1 MPEVNILVIGRHPEI
16 MQTVLRLINKN
27 PAYNASGATGNDE
40 AVALFRSGN
49 FQLVILG
56 GGVDRESERLF
67 RDTFSSIQPG
77 IKIIQHFGGGS
88 GLLENEIRA
97 ALENNTDGIFNV

>member
-1 MPEVNILVIGRHPEI
+1 MPEVNILVIGRHREI
-16 MQTVLRLINKN
+16 MQTVLRLVNQN
-27 PAYNASGATGNDE
+27 PAYNASGATSNDE
-40 AVALFRSGN
+40 ALDMFRDGN

-56 GGVDRESERLF
+56 GGVDRESEQLF
-67 RDTFSSIQPG
+67 REQFRAMQPG

-97 ALENNTDGIFNV
+97 ALENNADGIFNL

>member
-27 PAYNASGATGNDE
+27 PAYRASGATGNDE
-40 AVALFRSGN
+40 ALALFRGGD

-56 GGVDRESERLF
+56 GGVDRESEHMFCER
-67 RDTFSSIQPG
+67 FSELQPG

-97 ALENNTDGIFNV
+97 ALENNTDGIFNL

>member
-16 MQTVLRLINKN
+16 MQTVLRLINQN
-27 PAYNASGATGNDE
+27 PAYNASGATGNNE
-40 AVALFRSGN
+40 ALALFRDGN

-56 GGVDRESERLF
+56 GGVDRESEQLF
-67 RDTFSSIQPG
+67 RKTFEQMKPD

-97 ALENNTDGIFNV
+97 ALENNTDGIFNL